1 MMIKS
6 TVEYIEIMGAGM
18 LQYFML
24 NLAVVPPFWKTIMFF
39 LTLLLLIPMLVWV
52 YLNRTYKKKYKIQ
65 KIMASIKSQVDK
77 ERMRIAM
84 ELHDDIG
91 GNLTALSLMGSILK
105 EKDISTDAHELV
117 DKMIE
122 ASNKMVDDMN
132 EIVWALNTSNDTLKS
147 TMGFIKQNVSTLLSN
162 AGIKFEV
169 NEPIDYQ
176 NRYISGSVRRNIFL
190 IIKEICNNIVKHA
203 NTQKVEMIISVN
215 ETLEIT
221 ISDNGVGMKDVDLEK
236 RQGMGQHNMKQR
248 AEEIGARILFKQ
260 EKGHTIN
267 LSMPLGNI
275 IDEG

>member
-6 TVEYIEIMGAGM
+6 TVEYIEIKGAGM

-24 NLAVVPPFWKTIMFF
+24 NLAVVHPFWKTTMFF

-52 YLNRTYKKKYKIQ
+52 YLNRTYKKKYKMQ

-176 NRYISGSVRRNIFL
+176 NRFISGSVRRNIFL

-203 NTQKVEMIISVN
+203 NSQKVEMIISVN
-215 ETLEIT
+215 EKLEIT

-248 AEEIGARILFKQ
+248 AEEIGAKILFKQ

-267 LSMPLGNI
+267 LSMPLSKI
-275 IDEG
+275 IVED